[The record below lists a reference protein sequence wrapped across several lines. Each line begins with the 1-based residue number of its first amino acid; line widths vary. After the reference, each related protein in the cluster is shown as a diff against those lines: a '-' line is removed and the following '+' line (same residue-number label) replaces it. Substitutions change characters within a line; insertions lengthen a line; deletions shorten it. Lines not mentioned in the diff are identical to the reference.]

1 MNTTDRIKQYITIV
15 AVQAITLLV
24 LSRLEGLQIES
35 LYGTIGIA
43 IAYLLA
49 NVIYWWS
56 FINFFSYLPVWLYPL
71 ITFVVSGIL
80 MMALGNL
87 MPGIV
92 ITDVGASLR
101 VIVVLSGVSAI
112 LSGVLSLKIDQQF
125 DRWITRRLVAR
136 HEKPIKTEVPGFLF
150 LEIDGLSEE
159 ALHEALNSGHL
170 PTLQRWIH
178 KGTHEIIQWET
189 DFTAQTGA
197 IQSGILLG
205 NNENIPAY
213 RWWDRSQARSIRS
226 GNFQDAHE
234 IEKMLSTGEGL
245 LSGGGTS
252 RTNMFS
258 GDADESLFT
267 ISTVLDRDRGT
278 GPGFYMFLVNPF
290 VIGRLI
296 TRFLSGVV
304 QEWWQALRQKIRRD
318 QYTINARNFFYGFI
332 RAAESRIMQEITTYL
347 VSSDILR
354 GIPAIYTTYA
364 GYDNICHYAGLKTPE
379 AVESLTEIDRF
390 FARLEYITERA
401 PRPYHIVV
409 LSDHGQTNG
418 GTFKNVHGISLNQL
432 IRNSISDDKD
442 VVDNIDVDEARDH
455 INAFL
460 NESVQADTRTASVL
474 RTMVRSKMHD
484 GVVEV
489 GRKEKTRKADNDERY
504 TSDDEPLI
512 VYGSGCV
519 GLVYFTESKERLTY
533 ESIQQKYPDL
543 ILSLVQHVGIGF
555 VMVRSSE
562 NGDLILSRGG
572 IYYLDNDTYEGE
584 NPLKD
589 FSPHAADLLRRENS
603 FPNCADIVI
612 NTRYDPQTQEMCG
625 FENQVSH
632 HGGFGGPQSFPFILH
647 PTVLPYDE
655 EPVVGAVQVHRLL
668 KGWRE
673 MEQSGKADE

>member
-1 MNTTDRIKQYITIV
+1 MNTSDRIRQYLTIV
-15 AVQAITLLV
+15 IVQVLTLLA
-24 LSRLEGLQIES
+24 LSRIEGLQIQS
-35 LYGTIGIA
+35 LYAAIGIS
-43 IAYLLA
+43 IAYLLM
-49 NVIYWWS
+49 NIIYWWS
-56 FINFFSYLPVWLYPL
+56 FINFFSYLPTWLYPL
-71 ITFVVSGIL
+71 VTFVVSGIL
-80 MMALGNL
+80 MRMLGNL

-92 ITDVGASLR
+92 IMDVKTSLR
-101 VIVVLSGVSAI
+101 IIIVLSGVSGI
-112 LSGVLSLKIDQQF
+112 LSNILSWKIDWQY
-125 DRWITRRLVAR
+125 DRWITRRLIAK
-136 HEKPIKTEVPGFLF
+136 HEKPIQTDVPGFLF

-159 ALHEALNSGHL
+159 ALQEALKSGHL
-170 PTLQRWIH
+170 PTLQGWIDR
-178 KGTHEIIQWET
+178 GTHAIIRWET

-213 RWWDRSQARSIRS
+213 RWWDRSQARSVRS

-234 IEKMLSTGEGL
+234 IEKRLSRGEGL
-245 LSGGGTS
+245 LAGGGAS

-258 GDADESLFT
+258 GDADESLLT

-290 VIGRLI
+290 VLGRLI
-296 TRFLSGVV
+296 TRFFSGVIK
-304 QEWWQALRQKIRRD
+304 EWWQALRQKLRRD
-318 QYTINARNFFYGFI
+318 QHTINARNFFYAFA
-332 RAAESRIMQEITTYL
+332 RAAESRVMQEITTYL

-379 AVESLTEIDRF
+379 ALESLVEIDRF
-390 FARLEYITERA
+390 FSRLEYITKRA

-418 GTFKNVHGISLNQL
+418 GTFKNVHGISLNNL
-432 IRNSISDDKD
+432 IRNSISIDKD
-442 VVDNIDVDEARDH
+442 VVDNIDFNEAWDH
-455 INAFL
+455 INVFL
-460 NESVQADTRTASVL
+460 NESVQANTRTASVL

-489 GRKEKTRKADNDERY
+489 GHREKKRKGEKIESPP
-504 TSDDEPLI
+504 SDAEPLI
-512 VYGSGCV
+512 VYGSGSV
-519 GLVYFTESKERLTY
+519 GLVYFTESQERLTY
-533 ESIQQKYPDL
+533 EVIQQKYPDL
-543 ILSLVQHVGIGF
+543 ILSLIRHEGIGF

-562 NGDLILSRGG
+562 NGDLILDSGG
-572 IYYLDNDTYEGE
+572 IYYLDNDTFEGE

-603 FPNCADIVI
+603 FPNCADIVVS
-612 NTRYDPQTQEMCG
+612 TRYDPQTQEMCG

-632 HGGFGGPQSFPFILH
+632 HGGFGGPQSFPFILY
-647 PTVLPYDE
+647 PTVLPYE
-655 EPVVGAVQVHRLL
+655 KEPLIGAVQVHRLL